1 MDQAKQPNLRYLV
14 LATGTLK
21 QELLASVLSRRF
33 PKERGRI
40 FLPER
45 EYWIRKTQSVGRK
58 PLFPGYLF
66 AHTDMSQKEL
76 YLFVRQNSRDIMT
89 YVSELSVR
97 TIKSSGLTIDDR
109 SWSELT
115 ADETSFLDRILD
127 AEGVERMSAG
137 YKQGEHYNI
146 VEGPLKGLEE
156 HIVRSNRHD
165 REAYLDVTFREKPVV
180 VGLDLRPKKAFFPDG
195 EEINNTMLLD
205 DGTEVD
211 LKELA
216 TRMMGG
222 G

>member
-21 QELLASVLSRRF
+21 QELLASALSRRF
-33 PKERGRI
+33 PKEHGRI

-89 YVSELSVR
+89 FVNELSVKAVKDSGV
-97 TIKSSGLTIDDR
+97 TIGDQI
-109 SWSELT
+109 WSELT
-115 ADETSFLDRILD
+115 AEETAFLEQMLD
-127 AEGVERMSAG
+127 ADGVERMSVG
-137 YKQGEHYNI
+137 YKQGNHYNI

-165 REAYLDVTFREKPVV
+165 REAQLDVTFREKPVV
-180 VGLDLRPKKAFFPDG
+180 VGLDLKPKKAFFPDG

>member
-1 MDQAKQPNLRYLV
+1 MDQAGQTNLRYLV

-21 QELLASVLSRRF
+21 QELLANALSRRF

-45 EYWIRKTQSVGRK
+45 EYWIRKTQSIGQK

-66 AHTDMSQKEL
+66 AYTDMSQKEL
-76 YLFVRQNSRDIMT
+76 YLFVRQNSRDIIT
-89 YVSELSVR
+89 FVNELSV
-97 TIKSSGLTIDDR
+97 KAVKDSGVTIDDQ
-109 SWSELT
+109 SWNELT
-115 ADETSFLDRILD
+115 VEESSFLDRILD
-127 AEGVERMSAG
+127 GDGVERMSVG
-137 YKQGEHYNI
+137 YKQGDHYNI

-165 REAYLDVTFREKPVV
+165 REAHLDVSFRENPII
-180 VGLDLRPKKAFFPDG
+180 VGLELKSKKAFFPDG
-195 EEINNTMLLD
+195 EKINNTLLMD

-216 TRMMGG
+216 QKMMGG
-222 G
+222 